1 YQELVR
7 TFPKFELQNFRK
19 QLGVEISQYK
29 TMSNFK
35 KFVLDFAVK
44 QINLHTDITVKY
56 DQHKEGRSIV
66 GFTFKFKAKPKPKLK
81 KAIESRRDGDTA
93 DMFTIDGLNDKQ
105 LGRIARNPQFMTD
118 YNHMVS
124 PTSPAGQNKEDWE
137 FEMVNRLKK
146 DATQFK
152 NRPIKEYLDY

>member
-1 YQELVR
+1 MNMMISYQELVR

-118 YNHMVS
+118 YNHMVALPVQQARTKKIGS
-124 PTSPAGQNKEDWE
+124 
-137 FEMVNRLKK
+137 LK
-146 DATQFK
+146 
-152 NRPIKEYLDY
+152 

>member
-1 YQELVR
+1 MMSLWDALRMNMMISYQELVR
-7 TFPKFELQNFRK
+7 TFP
-19 QLGVEISQYK
+19 
-29 TMSNFK
+29 
-35 KFVLDFAVK
+35 
-44 QINLHTDITVKY
+44 
-56 DQHKEGRSIV
+56 
-66 GFTFKFKAKPKPKLK
+66 KPKPKLK